1 MTRLPACPNC
11 ASPLRTGLRFCTRC
25 GAALHGQAT
34 VVDSPSTTTDP
45 ASAFRPVP
53 ALGPHSPAPAAR
65 LSILDLVASA
75 EDAAVAESPAA
86 EPVATIVSA
95 PVAVIAPPSVAE
107 PSIAA
112 PPVVHPLGVPVI
124 SAQRPTGPGADPT
137 HIGRSRSGASPPAS
151 TATPSVPSSTTV
163 PPEQLPRHAPPA
175 GRSGPRRY
183 SPPPARSAAATWA
196 FATGLL
202 PLPISVAGNLLTTR
216 LGLDAVA
223 ATESGVT
230 TGAWAPVFVALA
242 LVFVANA
249 ALLTVC
255 AIMGG
260 RGIRET
266 GNGVTKGRGLAV
278 VGLSAGAVNLALWVA
293 GLVITLSGFSTA
305 LV

>member
-1 MTRLPACPNC
+1 MTRLAACPNC
-11 ASPLRTGLRFCTRC
+11 ASPLRAGLRFCTRC

-34 VVDSPSTTTDP
+34 AVDPPSATTDP
-45 ASAFRPVP
+45 ASPFRPVP

-86 EPVATIVSA
+86 EPV
-95 PVAVIAPPSVAE
+95 
-107 PSIAA
+107 
-112 PPVVHPLGVPVI
+112 VHPLGVPVI

-151 TATPSVPSSTTV
+151 AATQSVPSSATV
-163 PPEQLPRHAPPA
+163 PPDQLPRHSPPG

-278 VGLSAGAVNLALWVA
+278 AGLSAGAVNLALWIA